1 MARYIGP
8 KLKLSRREGTDL
20 QLKSGVKPYDVKTKK
35 ASRAPGQHGNS
46 QNKTSEYA
54 SQLREKQKVKRMY
67 GVLERQFSNY
77 YKEAARMRGATGEN
91 LLGMLERRLDNVVY
105 RMGFGATR
113 AEARQLV
120 SHRAILLKKA
130 GRDEFVRVNIPS
142 IQVQDGDVIAVHE
155 KSKEQLRI
163 KNAIELA
170 TQRGI
175 PEWLDVDH
183 SKLQGTFKTA
193 PERSELP
200 AEINESLIVELY
212 SK

>member
-35 ASRAPGQHGNS
+35 AGRVPGQHGNTR
-46 QNKTSEYA
+46 NKASEY
-54 SQLREKQKVKRMY
+54 SLQLREKQKVKRMY
-67 GVLERQFSNY
+67 GVLERQFANY

-91 LLGMLERRLDNVVY
+91 LLVMLERRLDNVVY
-105 RMGFGATR
+105 KMGFGSTR

-120 SHRAILLKKA
+120 SHRSVMIKKA

-142 IQVQDGDVIAVHE
+142 IQVQDGDVIAIHE
-155 KSKEQLRI
+155 KAKEQLRI
-163 KNAIELA
+163 SNAIELA

-183 SKLQGTFKTA
+183 SKKEGTFKNA
-193 PERSELP
+193 PDRIDLP

>member
-20 QLKSGVKPYDVKTKK
+20 QLKSGVKPFDVKTKK
-35 ASRAPGQHGNS
+35 AGRVPGQHGNS

-77 YKEAARMRGATGEN
+77 YKEAARQRGATGEN
-91 LLGMLERRLDNVVY
+91 LLVTLERRLDNVVY

-120 SHRAILLKKA
+120 SHRAITLKKA

-163 KNAIELA
+163 KNAVELA

-175 PEWLDVDH
+175 PAWLEVDH
-183 SKLQGTFKTA
+183 SKLQGTFKST

-200 AEINESLIVELY
+200 AEINENLIVELY

>member
-1 MARYIGP
+1 MARYLGP

-20 QLKSGVKPYDVKTKK
+20 YLKSGVKAYEEKTKK
-35 ASRAPGQHGNS
+35 AGRVPGQHGNPRS
-46 QNKTSEYA
+46 KTSEYA

-91 LLGMLERRLDNVVY
+91 LLQMLERRLDNVVY

-120 SHRAILLKKA
+120 SHRAIMLKKA

-142 IQVQDGDVIAVHE
+142 IQLADGDVIAVHE
-155 KSKEQLRI
+155 KAKEQLRI

-170 TQRGI
+170 SQREM
-175 PEWLDVDH
+175 PQWLDVDH
-183 SKLQGTFKTA
+183 SKMQGIFKNA
-193 PERSELP
+193 PDRSDLS

>member
-20 QLKSGVKPYDVKTKK
+20 QLKSGVKPFDVKTKK
-35 ASRAPGQHGNS
+35 ADRAPGQHGNS
-46 QNKTSEYA
+46 RNKSSEYA
-54 SQLREKQKVKRMY
+54 QQLREKQKVKRMY

-91 LLGMLERRLDNVVY
+91 LLTMLERRLDNVVY
-105 RMGFGATR
+105 RMGFGSTR

-120 SHRAILLKKA
+120 SHKAIMVKKA

-142 IQVQDGDVIAVHE
+142 IQLQDGDVIAIHE
-155 KSKEQLRI
+155 KAKEQLRI

-175 PEWLDVDH
+175 AEWLDVDH
-183 SKLQGTFKTA
+183 SKLQGTFKQA
-193 PERSELP
+193 PDRIDLP

>member
-35 ASRAPGQHGNS
+35 AGRVPGQHGNS

-77 YKEAARMRGATGEN
+77 YKEAARERGATGEN
-91 LLGMLERRLDNVVY
+91 LLVTLERRLDNV
-105 RMGFGATR
+105 GATR

-120 SHRAILLKKA
+120 SHRAIMLKKA

-163 KNAIELA
+163 KNAVELA

-175 PEWLDVDH
+175 PAWLEVDH
-183 SKLQGTFKTA
+183 SKLQGTFKSA

-200 AEINESLIVELY
+200 AEINENLIVELY

>member
-35 ASRAPGQHGNS
+35 AGRVPGQHGNS

-77 YKEAARMRGATGEN
+77 YKEAARERGATGEN
-91 LLGMLERRLDNVVY
+91 LLVTLERRLDNVVY

-120 SHRAILLKKA
+120 SHRAIMLKKA
-130 GRDEFVRVNIPS
+130 GRDEFVRVN
-142 IQVQDGDVIAVHE
+142 
-155 KSKEQLRI
+155 L
-163 KNAIELA
+163 
-170 TQRGI
+170 
-175 PEWLDVDH
+175 
-183 SKLQGTFKTA
+183 
-193 PERSELP
+193 
-200 AEINESLIVELY
+200 SLIHI
-212 SK
+212 